1 MYTLR
6 DEQLGDFLEGSPAI
20 DYRRRLVSAKLTSQ
34 AAYEK
39 ELEVISN
46 HKAQQ
51 R

>member
-1 MYTLR
+1 M
-6 DEQLGDFLEGSPAI
+6 GDFLEGSPAI

-39 ELEVISN
+39 EIEVIKC